1 MTSNVIGNDNAT
13 GDIIIPR
20 KSNWETP
27 DYIVIKIQE
36 RSFRNSNGI
45 HSFVFTNDSN
55 SKSNFMINFFSSVPL
70 SL

>member
-20 KSNWETP
+20 KTKWETP

-36 RSFRNSNGI
+36 GSFRNSNGI
-45 HSFVFTNDSN
+45 HSLVFTNDSN